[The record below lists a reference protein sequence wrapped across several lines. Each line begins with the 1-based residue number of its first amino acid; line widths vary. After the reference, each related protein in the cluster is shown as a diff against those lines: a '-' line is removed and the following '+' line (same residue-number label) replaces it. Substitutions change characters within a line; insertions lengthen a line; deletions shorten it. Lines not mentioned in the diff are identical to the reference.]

1 MKPSETPVTMF
12 WMRARVRP
20 CWARDSRCVVG
31 TVNDDLVLLN
41 GHGDVLMEILLKGA
55 LGALDDAGVAI
66 DCHFDSSGNL
76 DRLPTDTRHGGLLSF
91 YTPKRFTKRMR

>member
-1 MKPSETPVTMF
+1 MLG
-12 WMRARVRP
+12 AGL
-20 CWARDSRCVVG
+20 ALVVG